1 MNVLSLFDGISCGQV
16 ALERAGIPVTN
27 YYASEIEPSAIKVT
41 QTNYPST
48 IQLGDVTKIN
58 ASDLPRINLIM
69 GGSPCQGFSF
79 AGKQL
84 NFDDPRSALFFEF
97 VRLKKEL
104 NPTYWL
110 LENVKMKREYQD
122 KISEILGC
130 EPTFIDS
137 ADFSAQSRKR
147 LYWTNFP
154 IEQWTKSETC
164 WKDVCDDDFVVPA
177 AVRGRYQADGSVS
190 QVLIPTKTGNKQN
203 ALTLVD
209 KVAVASK
216 IEKGNLLDAYS
227 DDVRKFWRYLSIS
240 EYEKLQTLPVGYT
253 NVEGVSKSSKKKAIG
268 NGWTVDVI
276 AHIFKGIK

>member
-16 ALERAGIPVTN
+16 ALERARIPVTN
-27 YYASEIEPSAIKVT
+27 YYASEIEPSAIKIT
-41 QTNYPST
+41 QTNYPNT
-48 IQLGDVTKIN
+48 IQLGDVTKIRGI
-58 ASDLPRINLIM
+58 DLPRINLLM

-122 KISEILGC
+122 KISEILGY

-147 LYWTNFP
+147 LYWTNLP
-154 IEQWTKSETC
+154 IAYWQSYGEKLNDVLEPGWTSDREKSYC
-164 WKDVCDDDFVVPA
+164 IDANYGKGSN
-177 AVRGRYQADGSVS
+177 VRRYKFRGSRQIVFRELPPGDLTIDS
-190 QVLIPTKTGNKQN
+190 ANAWGNANRDKWRL
-203 ALTLVD
+203 LTPEECEV
-209 KVAVASK
+209 
-216 IEKGNLLDAYS
+216 
-227 DDVRKFWRYLSIS
+227 
-240 EYEKLQTLPVGYT
+240 LQTLPRGYT
-253 NVEGVSKSSKKKAIG
+253 DVAGVSKHHRYHGIG

-276 AHIFKGIK
+276 EHIFKELKKR